1 MNYAPR
7 ICKVKKKKTDAERLA
22 LLLWEKQVLNREAA
36 EILGVHERTIY
47 KWLSGERPI
56 PMMAL
61 KLLELQLAR

>member
-1 MNYAPR
+1 M
-7 ICKVKKKKTDAERLA
+7 KKKKTDAEKLA

-61 KLLELQLAR
+61 KLLQLQLAR

>member
-1 MNYAPR
+1 M
-7 ICKVKKKKTDAERLA
+7 KKKKTDAERLA

>member
-1 MNYAPR
+1 
-7 ICKVKKKKTDAERLA
+7 VKKKKTDAEKLA

>member
-1 MNYAPR
+1 
-7 ICKVKKKKTDAERLA
+7 VKKKKTDAEKLA

-61 KLLELQLAR
+61 KLLQLQLAR

>member
-1 MNYAPR
+1 M
-7 ICKVKKKKTDAERLA
+7 KKKKTDAEKLA